1 MKGFLGEF
9 EELVL
14 LTVAVLGD
22 DAYGV
27 TIQEEINTRAG
38 RSVSIGALH
47 STLTRLEE
55 KNYLKS
61 KMGGA
66 TSERGGRR
74 KRFYEITRT
83 GKAALNSSKSLRDK
97 LWMDSKV
104 NLSLNYGK

>member
-27 TIQEEINTRAG
+27 SIKESIENTAG

-47 STLTRLEE
+47 TTIVRLEDKGFLE
-55 KNYLKS
+55 SHL
-61 KMGGA
+61 GGA
-66 TSERGGRR
+66 TEERGGRS
-74 KRFYEITRT
+74 KRYFHLTLG
-83 GKAALNSSKSLRDK
+83 GKAALHDIRNLRNS
-97 LWMDSKV
+97 LWRKSKV
-104 NLSLNYGK
+104 NLALDL